1 MELFRRK
8 KIENDDLDYLKPVI
22 QSLKVLGIYLSTS
35 ILIADEQKHIVF
47 LNEQFEQNFGYRLSD
62 LKDSHTDILNSSLQ
76 PTAFYQKLNETVDS
90 SKVFVDYIN
99 TRSKTGEIVRSRL
112 KIIPHQIDE
121 TKQKYF
127 LCLYDV
133 IENEISFKDDV
144 SDSYKIL
151 MELVEQSPDI
161 ICIKDGQGKWLM
173 ANEADLILFHLEG
186 VDYKGKTDADLAF
199 ETHEIYKDAFLK
211 CMETDEECWNDAF
224 LHRGDE
230 IIPLPEGGEVV
241 LDVLKIP
248 VFNEDKSRKNLII
261 LGRDVSKRREAEEGL
276 IAAKIKA
283 EESDKLKSEFLAT
296 MSHELRT
303 PLNSV
308 IGFSDLIES
317 DEDVEEIHDFTRII
331 NNNARSLLNL
341 IEDLF
346 DISLIESE
354 QMKIELA
361 EMDMITTI
369 KEVYEIFPLE
379 IHKLDKFDIK
389 FSLDIHVEHFVITSD
404 SYRIKQVVTNLVRN
418 ALKFT
423 EEGQIS
429 ISFDYDD
436 REVRV
441 VVSDTGIGMEDDKL
455 QTIFERFRQIEDGAS
470 RQYGGA
476 GLGLAISKKIALLL
490 GGDIMVS
497 SQKGVGSK
505 FILSLPRSL

>member
-1 MELFRRK
+1 
-8 KIENDDLDYLKPVI
+8 
-22 QSLKVLGIYLSTS
+22 
-35 ILIADEQKHIVF
+35 
-47 LNEQFEQNFGYRLSD
+47 
-62 LKDSHTDILNSSLQ
+62 
-76 PTAFYQKLNETVDS
+76 
-90 SKVFVDYIN
+90 
-99 TRSKTGEIVRSRL
+99 
-112 KIIPHQIDE
+112 
-121 TKQKYF
+121 
-127 LCLYDV
+127 
-133 IENEISFKDDV
+133 
-144 SDSYKIL
+144 
-151 MELVEQSPDI
+151 
-161 ICIKDGQGKWLM
+161 
-173 ANEADLILFHLEG
+173 
-186 VDYKGKTDADLAF
+186 
-199 ETHEIYKDAFLK
+199 
-211 CMETDEECWNDAF
+211 METDEECWNDAF

-379 IHKLDKFDIK
+379 IHKLDKLDIK
-389 FSLDIHVEHFVITSD
+389 FSLDINVEHFVITSD